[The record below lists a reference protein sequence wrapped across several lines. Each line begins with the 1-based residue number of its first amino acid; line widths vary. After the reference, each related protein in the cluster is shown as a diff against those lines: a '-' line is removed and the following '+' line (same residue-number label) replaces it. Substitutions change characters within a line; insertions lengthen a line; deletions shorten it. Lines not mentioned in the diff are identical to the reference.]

1 MVCPSD
7 LTKFSQRLHHFFAPG
22 PYYVQK
28 LDRKNPYGQ
37 YVVLINKRKPRASA
51 ASAGR
56 DFFLPEIQE
65 ASKILPAEIPITP
78 LGIPIIPKDSLRLLK
93 SP

>member
-1 MVCPSD
+1 MS
-7 LTKFSQRLHHFFAPG
+7 LITTQNYS
-22 PYYVQK
+22 
-28 LDRKNPYGQ
+28 RKKSYPEMF
-37 YVVLINKRKPRASA
+37 LIIKKKKPPRERSERGE
-51 ASAGR
+51 SF
-56 DFFLPEIQE
+56 FFLPEIQE